1 MRTKI
6 RWAYPSV
13 ASSLAMIYVFLAIVA
28 CRQASNFEGGNKDA
42 LIEKE
47 VMLVEPPPPQSPKIR
62 YVPPVVKDADDT
74 HGDEQPQKIDVVER
88 KVIKTGNVRF
98 KTRDLQKTRQG
109 ILNAV
114 NTFKGY
120 VSEEG
125 QTGNGVSSE
134 MSLTVCVPA
143 PLFDSLLTIIGSN
156 AEYFDSKNIHTQDV
170 TEEYIDVATRIRTK
184 KTLENQYMQVLKQ
197 AKSVKEI
204 MDVERE
210 LNTVRE
216 QIESAEGRMRYLS
229 SQVSFSTLT
238 LAFYVET
245 VSGGSPR
252 SFWARLGDG
261 FVEGWQSLLSG
272 IVWFFGAWPTWLVLG
287 ILGFGV
293 RRFLQWR
300 RQKAGVD

>member
-1 MRTKI
+1 MSIKI
-6 RWAYPSV
+6 RWVYPSLFF
-13 ASSLAMIYVFLAIVA
+13 ALLAFMA
-28 CRQASNFEGGNKDA
+28 CRQASNSENGGKGVVT
-42 LIEKE
+42 ETE
-47 VMLVEPPPPQSPKIR
+47 VMMLEPPPPPPPPPQSPNIR
-62 YVPPVVKDADDT
+62 YVPPVVKTANDSEAP
-74 HGDEQPQKIDVVER
+74 PQKIDVVEH
-88 KVIKTGNVRF
+88 KIIKTGDVRF
-98 KTRDLQKTRQG
+98 KTRDLQKTRQV

-134 MSLTVCVPA
+134 MSLTVRVPA
-143 PLFDSLLTIIGSN
+143 PLFDSLLTVIGSN

-184 KTLENQYMQVLKQ
+184 KTLENQYMQVFKQ

-204 MDVERE
+204 MEVERE

-245 VSGGSPR
+245 ASGGSPR
-252 SFWARLGDG
+252 PFWARLGDG
-261 FVEGWQSLLSG
+261 FVEGWQSLLNG
-272 IVWFFGAWPTWLVLG
+272 IVWFFGAWPAWLVLG
-287 ILGFGV
+287 IFGFGV

-300 RQKAGVD
+300 KQKAGVD